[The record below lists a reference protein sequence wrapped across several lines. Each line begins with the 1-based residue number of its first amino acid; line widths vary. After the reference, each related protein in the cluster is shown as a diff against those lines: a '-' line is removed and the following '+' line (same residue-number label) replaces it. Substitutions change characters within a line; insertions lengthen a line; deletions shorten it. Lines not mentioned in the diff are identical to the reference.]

1 MAEQEWHKQIT
12 MEQEKDNLVQKEL
25 ERKARLREYEKKEL
39 EVEEKV
45 KGIQY

>member
-1 MAEQEWHKQIT
+1 
-12 MEQEKDNLVQKEL
+12 L

-45 KGIQY
+45 KGI